1 MSTRRRRQLQI
12 DVEDDLLPSS
22 GRRSCACA
30 DWVGLPSSN
39 SFFGAAPSHFLTNFD
54 EKGVK
59 MPGGPLV
66 FKGGYHSRVK
76 KHGKRV
82 VFQGEARAA
91 RPVFRVSKTAKIKK
105 KGMFFIR
112 LNKKYVLR
120 VYFLHTIKYVFRVV
134 LVCRPIHCPHKMTLK
149 LAKTSYFHGFL
160 FPFCSLQ

>member
-1 MSTRRRRQLQI
+1 M
-12 DVEDDLLPSS
+12 PSS
-22 GRRSCACA
+22 GRRSCA

-39 SFFGAAPSHFLTNFD
+39 SVFWAAPSHFLANFD

-59 MPGGPLV
+59 MPRGATCIQRWI
-66 FKGGYHSRVK
+66 SCSSK
-76 KHGKRV
+76 KTRKRV
-82 VFQGEARAA
+82 VFQGEARAS

-112 LNKKYVLR
+112 LNKKCVLR